1 MLWLSTSPQQR
12 IPVIVE
18 YVPRRVIASNNN
30 KYTFNMSQ
38 DTVSQVAGSTL
49 PLVNIRSKEDENCDY
64 DPFQNRKLTHPTT
77 DSETLIH
84 LLKGTVL
91 KIDWA
96 KLDWIL

>member
-1 MLWLSTSPQQR
+1 M
-12 IPVIVE
+12 IVE